1 MFGHFKKELVSG
13 IANEISFTLCAELIG
28 LA

>member
-13 IANEISFTLCAELIG
+13 IANEISFALCAELIG